1 MHDGV
6 VMWDARGTTLV
17 VNTAASQLWGDEP
30 SRVDFDG
37 MGTEDN
43 ETRLRVVERSGRWIA
58 VSVFAVGDGGM
69 AILRDVTAERE
80 LDHKRRDMQRLVS
93 HELKTPLA
101 SIAGFGE
108 TLQRYELNPEEQQRV
123 AALIR
128 GEALRLGE
136 MVATFLDL
144 ERLSTG
150 QLVESTEAVDLSE
163 LTRRR
168 VEVLI
173 ASAEARRQSI
183 ATDLGPGAVIRGSA
197 VLIERV
203 IDNLIGNAVK
213 YSNEGNTIEIRVGR
227 DDSTAVLTVTDH
239 GPGIPEK
246 SIPRLFERFYRVPG
260 VGGAGSGLGLA
271 FVAEV
276 VDWHGGC
283 IEVSSVVGKGST
295 FTVRLPTE
303 G

>member
-1 MHDGV
+1 
-6 VMWDARGTTLV
+6 
-17 VNTAASQLWGDEP
+17 
-30 SRVDFDG
+30 
-37 MGTEDN
+37 
-43 ETRLRVVERSGRWIA
+43 
-58 VSVFAVGDGGM
+58 
-69 AILRDVTAERE
+69 
-80 LDHKRRDMQRLVS
+80 MQRLVS